1 MPDKTM
7 PTAISV
13 FLSLQSVY
21 PAFKE
26 RLQHLSYAPPH
37 THTHYTYTHI
47 HTPHSHRHLHTIH
60 TYTYH
65 TCTYTIPHTH
75 AHTTHTNHTQT
86 HHTHS
91 LSSVFGSVLAFC
103 RQGHFEDLASSLQCL
118 CLFASLLF
126 PGVCLFCE
134 SPSNR
139 MSWFISSLPFAQ
151 MAGRVVDLCG
161 LQSFVQGSGFSAI
174 LGTPAV

>member
-1 MPDKTM
+1 MP
-7 PTAISV
+7 
-13 FLSLQSVY
+13 
-21 PAFKE
+21 
-26 RLQHLSYAPPH
+26 PPH
-37 THTHYTYTHI
+37 THTHYTYTYI

-60 TYTYH
+60 IPHMHIHYTPH
-65 TCTYTIPHTH
+65 TC
-75 AHTTHTNHTQT
+75 T
-86 HHTHS
+86 HHTHKPHTNTSHTLS